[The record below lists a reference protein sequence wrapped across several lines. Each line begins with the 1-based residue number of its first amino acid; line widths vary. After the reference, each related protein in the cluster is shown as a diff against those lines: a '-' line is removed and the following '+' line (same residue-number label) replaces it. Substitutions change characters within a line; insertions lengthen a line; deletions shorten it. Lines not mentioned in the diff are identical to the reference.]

1 MINYIWGVFILLGV
15 IISIIKGD
23 NNLTNNLI
31 TSGTKGIDIIINL
44 VPLMCLW
51 LGTMKIADS
60 SGLLNIISN
69 KLSKIIR
76 VVFPEIPKGDPAI
89 AYISSN
95 IVMNMLGL
103 GNAATPFGIKAMTR
117 LKELNNNSDIASRSM
132 ITFLVINTSS
142 VTIIPTTVISLRIAS
157 GSNNPTEIMTACII
171 TTFLS
176 SFIGLLI
183 DRLFYFIWRRHYVQ
197 LFNTNNSYH
206 NTNLWSI

>member
-171 TTFLS
+171 TTILS

-183 DRLFYFIWRRHYVQ
+183 DRLFYFIWRRHYV
-197 LFNTNNSYH
+197 
-206 NTNLWSI
+206 

>member
-76 VVFPEIPKGDPAI
+76 VVFPEIPKGDTAI

-183 DRLFYFIWRRHYVQ
+183 DRLFYFIWRRHYV
-197 LFNTNNSYH
+197 
-206 NTNLWSI
+206 

>member
-157 GSNNPTEIMTACII
+157 GSSNPTEIMTACII

-176 SFIGLLI
+176 TMIGLLI
-183 DRLFYFIWRRHYVQ
+183 DRLFYFIWRRHYV
-197 LFNTNNSYH
+197 
-206 NTNLWSI
+206 

>member
-117 LKELNNNSDIASRSM
+117 LKELNNNSDIASLSM

-183 DRLFYFIWRRHYVQ
+183 DRLFYFIWRRHYV
-197 LFNTNNSYH
+197 
-206 NTNLWSI
+206 

>member
-1 MINYIWGVFILLGV
+1 MINYIWGVFIVLGV
-15 IISIIKGD
+15 IISIIKRAP
-23 NNLTNNLI
+23 NLTNNLI
-31 TSGTKGIDIIINL
+31 TSGTKGIDMIINL

-76 VVFPEIPKGDPAI
+76 VIFPEIPKGDPAI

-117 LKELNNNSDIASRSM
+117 LKELNNNSDVASRSM

-183 DRLFYFIWRRHYVQ
+183 DRLFYFIWRRHYV
-197 LFNTNNSYH
+197 
-206 NTNLWSI
+206 